1 VGGGSS
7 DPLIGRDRDIE
18 RLASFIDHASGQGGA
33 MLVSGD
39 PGVGKTALLDVAA
52 RHAESSGTRLLRATG
67 AEFEANVSFAGLNQL
82 LHPLFDEIDQLRPA
96 HAEALRVSLGLRDG
110 PRSDQLVA
118 SNAALALLV
127 HAASDSPVL
136 ALVDDLP
143 WVDRASSAVLAF
155 IARRTAGTR
164 VGFLAALRTGSET
177 VFERAGLLDHQ
188 LEPLDDT
195 AAAALL
201 DERFPALAGRVRQ
214 RLLAEAGG
222 NPLALLELPATLART
237 QHGTAGPPPP
247 VLPLSHRLQSVF
259 AARVTNLPPATRQLL
274 LLAALDGTGDLL
286 VLENVTASGTQS
298 ALTDVAPA
306 ERAQLAY
313 VDRTTGRFSFRHPL
327 IRSAVVEL
335 ATSEERRDAHQLLAS
350 CRADDPARRAW
361 HLAEA
366 ATGPDEDVAAL
377 LQTVAHANLR
387 RGDSV
392 GAITELLRSA
402 DLSPAGSDRSER
414 LAEAAYLGASVTG
427 DVRRVP
433 ELLDA
438 ARRADPDRGG
448 ALAGAAAGA
457 YPLLNGHGDV
467 DAAHRLLCG
476 AVDVLPDRAFDVHN
490 QQLIEALYSL
500 LLVCFFGGRAELW
513 APFESALG
521 RLEPR
526 PPELLALLGE
536 TFSDPARTPPP
547 ALERLDAAISRL
559 PEETSPAR
567 IVRVGIAAAYLDR
580 LPQCRGP
587 LWRAVEHGREGG
599 AITSAIESL
608 FLLGNAAF
616 WTGEWDELTAVT
628 DEGLSLADTHG
639 YRLLTWPG
647 QFLRALAAAARG
659 DYETTKSVTNEMTG
673 WAAPRGVRSVLM
685 YSWHARALAAHGQAD
700 YEEAY
705 RQATKISPPGT
716 LAPHTPH
723 ALWVILDLVE
733 AAVRTGRNDE
743 AAAHVIAARAAN
755 VEGLSSRLE
764 LVVHGSVAMAS
775 TSPDQSDLF
784 DRALAVPGA
793 DRWPFDLARI
803 ELAYGERLRRR
814 KEAVVARTHLT
825 AAHDTFQRIGATPWA
840 QRAASELRATGITI
854 RRSNVL
860 GPGALS
866 PQQLEIAR
874 LAAAGLTNKE
884 IGERL
889 FLSHRTVGTHLYQI
903 FPKLGITS
911 RAALRDALESL
922 DTET

>member
-1 VGGGSS
+1 
-7 DPLIGRDRDIE
+7 
-18 RLASFIDHASGQGGA
+18 
-33 MLVSGD
+33 M
-39 PGVGKTALLDVAA
+39 
-52 RHAESSGTRLLRATG
+52 
-67 AEFEANVSFAGLNQL
+67 
-82 LHPLFDEIDQLRPA
+82 
-96 HAEALRVSLGLRDG
+96 
-110 PRSDQLVA
+110 
-118 SNAALALLV
+118 
-127 HAASDSPVL
+127 
-136 ALVDDLP
+136 
-143 WVDRASSAVLAF
+143 
-155 IARRTAGTR
+155 
-164 VGFLAALRTGSET
+164 
-177 VFERAGLLDHQ
+177 
-188 LEPLDDT
+188 
-195 AAAALL
+195 
-201 DERFPALAGRVRQ
+201 
-214 RLLAEAGG
+214 
-222 NPLALLELPATLART
+222 
-237 QHGTAGPPPP
+237 
-247 VLPLSHRLQSVF
+247 
-259 AARVTNLPPATRQLL
+259 
-274 LLAALDGTGDLL
+274 
-286 VLENVTASGTQS
+286 
-298 ALTDVAPA
+298 
-306 ERAQLAY
+306 
-313 VDRTTGRFSFRHPL
+313 
-327 IRSAVVEL
+327 
-335 ATSEERRDAHQLLAS
+335 
-350 CRADDPARRAW
+350 
-361 HLAEA
+361 
-366 ATGPDEDVAAL
+366 
-377 LQTVAHANLR
+377 
-387 RGDSV
+387 

-457 YPLLNGHGDV
+457 YQLLNGHGDV

-659 DYETTKSVTNEMTG
+659 DYETTRSVTNEMTG

-716 LAPHTPH
+716 LAPHVPH

-743 AAAHVIAARAAN
+743 AAAHVIAARERTSKVCPPASN
-755 VEGLSSRLE
+755 SSSTVLRPWPRHHLTSRTSSTGLSPSPAPITGPSTS
-764 LVVHGSVAMAS
+764 HGSNWPTES
-775 TSPDQSDLF
+775 GCGDGRRQSS
-784 DRALAVPGA
+784 RV
-793 DRWPFDLARI
+793 
-803 ELAYGERLRRR
+803 
-814 KEAVVARTHLT
+814 THLT

-922 DTET
+922 DTGDLANRHRTAVMHGPAATQSDD